1 MHACT
6 WHNPSPN
13 PSSRVCVCVCVRMR
27 MCVPCAVSLQV
38 VTRHLTT
45 AGLDVSGKMVDR
57 IGRLTTL
64 GQSTVQAAIR
74 ESAQVRAAKAAKKAG
89 AAQAA
94 KGEGAALGAKG
105 VKVVAAK
112 ARAAVKAGAGGD
124 DGDDEEEDGDDD
136 DGDDDDDD
144 NEEEEPVKRVAATS
158 KHVLTL
164 QRVDPEEKLGFVSD
178 GDCEVGNPSTEPS
191 PP

>member
-1 MHACT
+1 M
-6 WHNPSPN
+6 
-13 PSSRVCVCVCVRMR
+13 CVRMRMR

-64 GQSTVQAAIR
+64 GQSTVQAAIT

-94 KGEGAALGAKG
+94 KGEGAALGVKG
-105 VKVVAAK
+105 VKVVPAK

-124 DGDDEEEDGDDD
+124 DGDDEEEDGDD
-136 DGDDDDDD
+136 GDDDDDD
-144 NEEEEPVKRVAATS
+144 DEEDEPVKRVAATS

-164 QRVDPEEKLGFVSD
+164 QRVNPEEKLGFVSD